1 MLAYI
6 ARRLLSAIPVILVV
20 AATVFVLVQLAP
32 GDPVL
37 VMLGPDARPEQ
48 VEQMRRSFGL
58 DQPLPV
64 RFGLWFKN
72 AFTGDLGE
80 SIFLRQPV
88 MQAILSRIEPTLMLT
103 FMAVLIAV
111 LIGVTTGLLAGLRQ
125 GTWLDQALMVL
136 ALVGVSVPEFWLAL
150 NLVILLGVELKW
162 LPVAGYVTIGE
173 GGIIQSVRYLLMA
186 ALAVGFVQSSLIAR
200 MTRGSVI
207 EVLSQ
212 DYMRTARAK
221 GLGWRMVNL
230 KHAFR
235 NALIPV
241 VTVIGLV
248 FALSLGGAI
257 VVEIV
262 FNIPGIGRLLIQSVS
277 RRDYPVIQGVVLYIA
292 FAYVLANLLVD
303 TLYAVIDPRIRYE

>member
-1 MLAYI
+1 MLSYI
-6 ARRLLSAIPVILVV
+6 ARRLLSAVPVVLVV
-20 AATVFVLVQLAP
+20 AATVFILVQLAP

-48 VEQMRRSFGL
+48 VEQMRESLGL

-64 RFGLWFKN
+64 QFWRWSKN
-72 AFTGDLGE
+72 ALTGNLGD
-80 SIFLRQPV
+80 SLFLRQPV
-88 MQAILSRIEPTLMLT
+88 MDAILSRLEPTLLLT
-103 FMAVLIAV
+103 TMAVLIAI
-111 LIGVTTGLLAGLRQ
+111 LIGVTAGMLAGLRH
-125 GTWLDQALMVL
+125 GTWVDQMLMVV
-136 ALVGVSVPEFWLAL
+136 ALIGVSVPEFWLAL
-150 NLVILLGVELKW
+150 NLVVLFGVELKW
-162 LPVAGYVTIGE
+162 LPVAGYTTIAE
-173 GGIIQSVRYLLMA
+173 GNLWESIRYLLMA
-186 ALAVGFVQSSLIAR
+186 ALAVGFVQSALIAR

-207 EVLSQ
+207 EILSQ

-221 GLGWRMVNL
+221 GLAWRQVNF
-230 KHAFR
+230 KHGFR

-257 VVEIV
+257 VVELV

>member
-6 ARRLLSAIPVILVV
+6 VRRLLSAIPVILVV

-37 VMLGPDARPEQ
+37 VMLGPDARPEL
-48 VEQMRRSFGL
+48 VEQVRQSLGL
-58 DQPLPV
+58 DQPLLV
-64 RFGLWFKN
+64 RFGLWFKG
-72 AFTGDLGE
+72 ALTGNLGD

-88 MQAILSRIEPTLMLT
+88 LQAILARVEPTLLLT
-103 FMAVLIAV
+103 FMAVAIAV
-111 LIGVTTGLLAGLRQ
+111 LLGVVMGLLAGLRP
-125 GTWLDQALMVL
+125 GSWLDQLLMLL

-150 NLVILLGVELKW
+150 NLVILFGVELKW
-162 LPVAGYVTIGE
+162 LPVAGYVTIAE
-173 GGIIQSVRYLLMA
+173 GGILQSVRYLLMA
-186 ALAVGFVQSSLIAR
+186 ALAVGIIQSALIAR

-221 GLGWRMVNL
+221 GLGWRQVNL